1 MKKASLA
8 IIIGATLVLSAC
20 GNDKKAE
27 EKTSANPENAS
38 VSIYTTEAEQHSY
51 ALGAR
56 MGKFAKEQ
64 IEAQKE
70 LGIESDAAALTTGFD
85 DAFIGKSQ
93 FSEAEVEAFVKAY
106 SVKFQTA
113 EKAKTEASSAGN
125 IAAGQAFLEANSKLE
140 GVVTTDS
147 GLQYEVLTAGEGAN
161 PKAEDTVRVHYHG
174 TLVDGTVFDSSVER
188 GQPAEFPLN
197 RVIPGWTEG
206 VQLMKVGSKYRFT
219 IPSELAYGQRA
230 TGKIKPNSTLIFDV
244 ELLDIAPFTK

>member
-8 IIIGATLVLSAC
+8 LIIGATLVLSAC

-27 EKTSANPENAS
+27 DESSANPETAS
-38 VSIYTTEAEQHSY
+38 MSIYTTEAQQHSY

-64 IEAQKE
+64 IEAQND
-70 LGIESDAAALTTGFD
+70 LGIESDAAALTAGFD
-85 DAFIGKSQ
+85 DAFVGKSQ
-93 FSEAEVEAFVKAY
+93 FSDEEVEAFVKAY
-106 SVKFQTA
+106 SIKFQTA
-113 EKAKTEASSAGN
+113 EKAQLAASSAGN
-125 IAAGQAFLEANSKLE
+125 IAAGKAFLETNSKRE
-140 GVVTTDS
+140 GVVTTES
-147 GLQYEVLTAGEGAN
+147 GLQYEILVAGKGAS
-161 PKAEDTVRVHYHG
+161 PKAEDTVKVHYHG